1 MAFLLALLSS
11 ALWGSADFQAG
22 QMSKKY
28 KAFAVL
34 GITQL
39 IGLGFGIFLIFATGE
54 RGAVAFGNDGFFSGY
69 FWPGAFAGVL
79 GYIGLICLYVG
90 LSTGRMGVVSPISSL
105 GAVVPVLF
113 ALIGG
118 EQLSRG
124 RWIGVVIALAGAFCA
139 SGPEI
144 SQGFPLKPVALAFGA
159 AFGFGTALT
168 LMGIGSDSS
177 ALMTMVTMRAT
188 TALLTIAIAIKF
200 RSTGGFS
207 FSDAPS
213 LIFIGV
219 ADFLANFTLGLATQE
234 GLVSLVMV
242 LGSLYPVV
250 TVLLA
255 FKLLHE
261 RLHKVQYVG
270 VFLAVSGVAIL
281 SAFYN

>member
-22 QMSKKY
+22 RMSKKY
-28 KAFAVL
+28 QAFAVL

-39 IGLGFGIFLIFATGE
+39 IGLAFGIFLIFATGE
-54 RGAVAFGNDGFFSGY
+54 RGAVAFGDDGFLSGY
-69 FWPGAFAGVL
+69 FWPGAFAGAL
-79 GYIGLICLYVG
+79 GYIGLICLYIG

-105 GAVVPVLF
+105 GAVVPVMF

-144 SQGFPLKPVALAFGA
+144 SQGFSLKPVALAFGA

-168 LMGIGSDSS
+168 LMSIGSDSS
-177 ALMTMVTMRAT
+177 ALMTMVTMRGA
-188 TALLTIAIAIKF
+188 TALLTIIIALKF
-200 RSTGGFS
+200 RSTGGFTIA
-207 FSDAPS
+207 DAPS

-219 ADFLANFTLGLATQE
+219 ADFLANLTLGLATQQ

-281 SAFYN
+281 AAF

>member
-1 MAFLLALLSS
+1 MAFVLALLSS
-11 ALWGSADFQAG
+11 ALWGSSDFQAG
-22 QMSKKY
+22 RMSKKY
-28 KAFAVL
+28 QAFAVL

-39 IGLGFGIFLIFATGE
+39 IGLVFGAFLIVATGE
-54 RGAVAFGNDGFFSGY
+54 SGKVAFGNEGFFSGY
-69 FWPGAFAGVL
+69 FWPGVFAGVF
-79 GYIGLICLYVG
+79 GYIGLICLYTG

-105 GAVVPVLF
+105 GAIVPVIS

-144 SQGFPLKPVALAFGA
+144 SQGFPLKPVVMAFGA
-159 AFGFGTALT
+159 AFSFGTCLT
-168 LMGIGSDSS
+168 LMGVGSHSS

-188 TALLTIAIAIKF
+188 TALFTIGLAIKF
-200 RSTGGFS
+200 RTTGGFS
-207 FSDAPS
+207 LIDAPS

-219 ADFLANFTLGLATQE
+219 ADFLANFTLGLATQH

-242 LGSLYPVV
+242 LGSLYPVA

-261 RLHKVQYVG
+261 RLHKVQYIG
-270 VFLAVSGVAIL
+270 VFLAVAGVAIL
-281 SAFYN
+281 SAF

>member
-22 QMSKKY
+22 RMSKKY
-28 KAFAVL
+28 QAFAVL

-39 IGLGFGIFLIFATGE
+39 IGLAFGIFLIFATGE
-54 RGAVAFGNDGFFSGY
+54 HGAVAFGDDGFLSGY
-69 FWPGAFAGVL
+69 FWPGAFAGAL
-79 GYIGLICLYVG
+79 GYIGLICLYIG

-105 GAVVPVLF
+105 GAVVPVMF

-144 SQGFPLKPVALAFGA
+144 SQGFSLKPVALAFGA

-168 LMGIGSDSS
+168 LMSIGSDSS
-177 ALMTMVTMRAT
+177 ALMTMVTMRGA
-188 TALLTIAIAIKF
+188 TALLTIIIALKF
-200 RSTGGFS
+200 RSTGGFTIA
-207 FSDAPS
+207 DAPS

-219 ADFLANFTLGLATQE
+219 ADFLANLTLGLATQQ

-281 SAFYN
+281 AAF

>member
-1 MAFLLALLSS
+1 
-11 ALWGSADFQAG
+11 
-22 QMSKKY
+22 MSKKY

-39 IGLGFGIFLIFATGE
+39 IGLAFGIFLIFATGE
-54 RGAVAFGNDGFFSGY
+54 RDAIAFGNDGFFSGY
-69 FWPGAFAGVL
+69 FWPGVFAGVL

-105 GAVVPVLF
+105 GAVVPVIF

-159 AFGFGTALT
+159 AFGFGIGLT
-168 LMGIGSDSS
+168 MMGIGSDSS

-188 TALLTIAIAIKF
+188 TALFTIFLALRF
-200 RSTGGFS
+200 RTTGGFS
-207 FSDAPS
+207 RADAPS

-270 VFLAVSGVAIL
+270 VVLAVSGVAIL
-281 SAFYN
+281 SAL

>member
-1 MAFLLALLSS
+1 MAFALALLSS
-11 ALWGSADFQAG
+11 ALWGSSDFQAG
-22 QMSKKY
+22 RMSKKY
-28 KAFAVL
+28 QAFAVL
-34 GITQL
+34 GMTQL
-39 IGLGFGIFLIFATGE
+39 FGLIFGISLIFITGE
-54 RGAVAFGNDGFFSGY
+54 RNAIAFGNDGFFSGY

-79 GYIGLICLYVG
+79 GYIGLICLYTG

-118 EQLSRG
+118 EELSKD
-124 RWIGVVIALAGAFCA
+124 RWVGVVIALAGAFCA
-139 SGPEI
+139 SGPEV
-144 SQGFPLKPVALAFGA
+144 SQGFSLKPLALAFGA

-168 LMGIGSDSS
+168 FMSIGSDSS

-188 TALLTIAIAIKF
+188 TALFTIGLAIKY
-200 RSTGGFS
+200 RTTGGFKIA
-207 FSDAPS
+207 DAPS
-213 LIFIGV
+213 LIFIGI
-219 ADFLANFTLGLATQE
+219 ADFLANFTLGLATQH

-255 FKLLHE
+255 FKFLHE
-261 RLHKVQYVG
+261 RLQKIQYVG

-281 SAFYN
+281 SAF

>member
-22 QMSKKY
+22 RMSKKY
-28 KAFAVL
+28 QAFAVL

-39 IGLGFGIFLIFATGE
+39 IGLAFGIFLIFATGE

-69 FWPGAFAGVL
+69 FWPGVFAGAL

-105 GAVVPVLF
+105 GAVVPVMF

-124 RWIGVVIALAGAFCA
+124 RWVGVVIALAGAFCA

-177 ALMTMVTMRAT
+177 ALMTMVMMRAT
-188 TALLTIAIAIKF
+188 TALFTIAIAIRF

-207 FSDAPS
+207 ISDAPS

-219 ADFLANFTLGLATQE
+219 ADFLANVLLGVACTK
-234 GLVSLVMV
+234 GLISIAMV
-242 LGSLYPVV
+242 LGSLFPIA
-250 TVLLA
+250 TALLA
-255 FKLLHE
+255 FKFLHE
-261 RLHKVQYVG
+261 RLQKVQYVG
-270 VFLAVSGVAIL
+270 IALAVAGVALI
-281 SAFYN
+281 SAF

>member
-39 IGLGFGIFLIFATGE
+39 IGLAFGIFLILVTGE
-54 RGAVAFGNDGFFSGY
+54 KGAVAFGDDGFFSGY
-69 FWPGAFAGVL
+69 FWPGVFAGVL
-79 GYIGLICLYVG
+79 GYTGLICLYTG

-105 GAVVPVLF
+105 GAVVPVMF

-168 LMGIGSDSS
+168 LM
-177 ALMTMVTMRAT
+177 
-188 TALLTIAIAIKF
+188 
-200 RSTGGFS
+200 
-207 FSDAPS
+207 
-213 LIFIGV
+213 
-219 ADFLANFTLGLATQE
+219 
-234 GLVSLVMV
+234 
-242 LGSLYPVV
+242 
-250 TVLLA
+250 
-255 FKLLHE
+255 
-261 RLHKVQYVG
+261 
-270 VFLAVSGVAIL
+270 
-281 SAFYN
+281 

>member
-1 MAFLLALLSS
+1 MAFALALLSS

-22 QMSKKY
+22 RMSLKY
-28 KAFAVL
+28 KALAVL
-34 GITQL
+34 GMTQL
-39 IGLGFGIFLIFATGE
+39 IGLIFGISLIFITGE
-54 RGAVAFGNDGFFSGY
+54 GNAVAFGDSGILSGY
-69 FWPGAFAGVL
+69 FWPGVFAGVL
-79 GYIGLICLYVG
+79 GYVGLICLYIG

-144 SQGFPLKPVALAFGA
+144 SQGFPLKPVALAFTA
-159 AFGFGTALT
+159 AFGFGTCLT
-168 LMGIGSDSS
+168 MMGIGSDSS

-188 TALLTIAIAIKF
+188 TALFTIGLAIKF
-200 RSTGGFS
+200 RTTGGFGKA
-207 FSDAPS
+207 DITS

-234 GLVSLVMV
+234 GMVSLVMV
-242 LGSLYPVV
+242 LGSLYPVA

-255 FKLLHE
+255 FKFLHE
-261 RLHKVQYVG
+261 RLHKVQYLG
-270 VFLAVSGVAIL
+270 VFLAVSGVAII
-281 SAFYN
+281 SAF

>member
-22 QMSKKY
+22 RMSKKY
-28 KAFAVL
+28 QAFAVL

-39 IGLGFGIFLIFATGE
+39 IGLAFGIFLIFATGE
-54 RGAVAFGNDGFFSGY
+54 RGAVAFGDDGFLSGY
-69 FWPGAFAGVL
+69 FWPGAFAGAL
-79 GYIGLICLYVG
+79 GYIGLICLYIG

-105 GAVVPVLF
+105 GAVVPVMF

-168 LMGIGSDSS
+168 LMSIGSDSS
-177 ALMTMVTMRAT
+177 ALMTMVTMRGA
-188 TALLTIAIAIKF
+188 TALLTIIIALKF
-200 RSTGGFS
+200 RSTGGFTIA
-207 FSDAPS
+207 DAPS

-219 ADFLANFTLGLATQE
+219 ADFLANLTLGLATQQ

-255 FKLLHE
+255 FKFLHE

-281 SAFYN
+281 SAF

>member
-22 QMSKKY
+22 RMSRNY
-28 KAFAVL
+28 KALAVL
-34 GITQL
+34 GMTQL
-39 IGLGFGIFLIFATGE
+39 IGLAFGISLIFITGE
-54 RGAVAFGNDGFFSGY
+54 TDAVAFGQSGFLSGY
-69 FWPGAFAGVL
+69 FWPGVFAGVL
-79 GYIGLICLYVG
+79 GYLGLISLYIG

-144 SQGFPLKPVALAFGA
+144 SQGFPLKPVTLAFTA
-159 AFGFGTALT
+159 AFGFGTCLT
-168 LMGIGSDSS
+168 MMGIGSDSS

-188 TALLTIAIAIKF
+188 TALFTIGLALKF
-200 RSTGGFS
+200 RTTGGFKK
-207 FSDAPS
+207 SDSAS

-234 GLVSLVMV
+234 GMVSLVMV
-242 LGSLYPVV
+242 LGSLYPVA

-255 FKLLHE
+255 FKFLHE

-270 VFLAVSGVAIL
+270 VFLAVSGVAII
-281 SAFYN
+281 AGF

>member
-1 MAFLLALLSS
+1 MAFVLALLSS

-22 QMSKKY
+22 RMSKKY
-28 KAFAVL
+28 QAFAVL
-34 GITQL
+34 GVTQL
-39 IGLGFGIFLIFATGE
+39 VGLFFGLFLIVTTGE
-54 RGAVAFGNDGFFSGY
+54 GGKVAFGNAGFFSGY
-69 FWPGAFAGVL
+69 FWPGVFAGVF
-79 GYIGLICLYVG
+79 GYIGLICLYIG

-105 GAVVPVLF
+105 GAVVPVVF

-139 SGPEI
+139 SGPEV
-144 SQGFPLKPVALAFGA
+144 SQGFPLKPLALAFGS
-159 AFGFGTALT
+159 AFSFGTCLT

-188 TALLTIAIAIKF
+188 TALFTIGLALKF
-200 RSTGGFS
+200 RTTGGFG
-207 FSDAPS
+207 FKDAPS

-219 ADFLANFTLGLATQE
+219 ADFLANFTLGLATQH

-255 FKLLHE
+255 FRFLHE

-270 VFLAVSGVAIL
+270 VFLAVTGVAIL
-281 SAFYN
+281 SAF

>member
-1 MAFLLALLSS
+1 MAFVLALLSS

-22 QMSKKY
+22 RMSKKY
-28 KAFAVL
+28 QAFAVL

-39 IGLGFGIFLIFATGE
+39 IGLVFGVFLIFASGE
-54 RGAVAFGNDGFFSGY
+54 RGAVAFGNDGFLSGY
-69 FWPGAFAGVL
+69 FWPGAFAGIL
-79 GYIGLICLYVG
+79 GYLGLICLYTG

-105 GAVVPVLF
+105 GAVVPVVF

-124 RWIGVVIALAGAFCA
+124 RWIGVVIARVGAFCA
-139 SGPEI
+139 SGPEV

-188 TALLTIAIAIKF
+188 TALFTIGLALKF
-200 RSTGGFS
+200 RTTGGFS
-207 FSDAPS
+207 FRDTPA

-219 ADFLANFTLGLATQE
+219 ADFLANFTLGIATQH

-270 VFLAVSGVAIL
+270 VIFAVAGVAIL
-281 SAFYN
+281 SAF